1 MSRSWSKWLVAL
13 LALVASAPRAHA
25 DGRTFVDIYPAHVE
39 EKGAREVE
47 VWSTAFAG
55 QSDTTLVAWEN
66 RIGFEYALTDRLTG
80 KMLLNWEQAGGQE
93 TSSRFVGP
101 SFALHGAFAEEG
113 EIPFDPAFEIEAREN
128 GDEFELEPSLL
139 LWHERGG
146 WILGADVEGSVA
158 FLHHVPDGGET
169 TEKGLTAML
178 GVARELNEH
187 VAFGFEG
194 AWQHAFEREGD
205 SPSAL
210 FFGPTLD
217 LRGEKAN
224 LTIGWHPQVWGTPDT
239 GAGINL
245 AAFPRSEFRVIL
257 GLEL

>member
-1 MSRSWSKWLVAL
+1 MSRSWSCLLFAVFAL
-13 LALVASAPRAHA
+13 ATTASQARA

-39 EKGAREVE
+39 EKGERELE
-47 VWSTAFAG
+47 VWTTALTG
-55 QSDTTLVAWEN
+55 QADTTLVAWEN
-66 RIGFEYALTDRLTG
+66 RVGFEYALTDRLTG
-80 KMLLNWEQAGGQE
+80 KMLLNWEQSGGAE
-93 TSSRFVGP
+93 TAARFVGP
-101 SFALHGAFAEEG
+101 SFVLHGAFAEEG
-113 EIPFDPAFEIEAREN
+113 KLPFDPAFELEAREN
-128 GDEFELEPSLL
+128 GDEFEFEPSLL
-139 LWHERGG
+139 LWHEHQG
-146 WILGADVEGSVA
+146 WILGADVEGTLA
-158 FLHHVPDGGET
+158 WLHHVPAGGET
-169 TEKGLTAML
+169 TEKGLAAML
-178 GVARELNEH
+178 GAAREFGEH

-194 AWQHAFEREGD
+194 SWQHAFESEGD

-224 LTIGWHPQVWGTPDT
+224 LTIGWHPQVWGTPET